1 MENIENKD
9 LAVVEENKGGILDF
23 ANSGNV
29 DVKTYSNIKDK
40 KLLFNLESKVDVMLN
55 DIVGETIRVKQ
66 VLLREYYK
74 PLAEP
79 IVDEETGE
87 IVKDT
92 ELKLSLVLIDD
103 VGKSYATGSKSFA
116 FKMKKLLGQYGGAE
130 DLEKGIDIKITKVAS
145 GKSGNKSLSFE
156 LV

>member
-1 MENIENKD
+1 MSYENAKVQVIVGDKD
-9 LAVVEENKGGILDF
+9 GNDLIHVFDNYTFMYDEEMWL
-23 ANSGNV
+23 
-29 DVKTYSNIKDK
+29 KTYSNIKDK

-87 IVKDT
+87 IIKDT
-92 ELKLSLVLIDD
+92 ELKLSLVLIT
-103 VGKSYATGSKSFA
+103 S
-116 FKMKKLLGQYGGAE
+116 
-130 DLEKGIDIKITKVAS
+130 
-145 GKSGNKSLSFE
+145 
-156 LV
+156 